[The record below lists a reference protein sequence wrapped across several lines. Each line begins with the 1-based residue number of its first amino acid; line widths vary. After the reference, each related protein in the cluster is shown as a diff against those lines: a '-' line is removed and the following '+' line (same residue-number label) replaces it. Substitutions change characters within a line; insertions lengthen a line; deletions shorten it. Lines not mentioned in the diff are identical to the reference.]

1 MSVIVKYQYYE
12 QVKGVKNFMGISDFF
27 FCRSPPVDL
36 TWKVELMG
44 GLFMKRIIIDGYE
57 IIVDNGIFTNAIF
70 RDYDGNEINIEL
82 GEKMQMEFLKRRR
95 EEFKEEN
102 ERRRHFDNFLKDNF
116 LFEVRTSEKSYSI
129 EDSIINENERD
140 YIIQEIWK
148 LPLIQA
154 RRVFMY
160 LINEYSLTKIARIDK
175 VSVTAVDKSIEK
187 GIKNLKKKLKKFN

>member
-1 MSVIVKYQYYE
+1 
-12 QVKGVKNFMGISDFF
+12 
-27 FCRSPPVDL
+27 
-36 TWKVELMG
+36 
-44 GLFMKRIIIDGYE
+44 MKRIIIDGYE

-82 GEKMQMEFLKRRR
+82 GEKMQMEFLRRRR

-129 EDSIINENERD
+129 EDSIINEDERD

>member
-1 MSVIVKYQYYE
+1 MIDIALEIEEK
-12 QVKGVKNFMGISDFF
+12 QVYLALVYKGQVSLF
-27 FCRSPPVDL
+27 FCRSPPVDSML
-36 TWKVELMG
+36 IWVDG
-44 GLFMKRIIIDGYE
+44 RFFMKRIIIDGYE

-82 GEKMQMEFLKRRR
+82 GEKMQMEFLRRRR

-129 EDSIINENERD
+129 EDSIINEDERD